1 MAAEFGSCCEML
13 KDAMS
18 DEEFDPLIAVG
29 DDGILYMSVGL
40 VEDEQ
45 NEPSMVDYPLMFCPF
60 CGTGVQTEAEVDAKG
75 GAKP

>member
-1 MAAEFGSCCEML
+1 MAEFGSCCEML

-18 DEEFDPLIAVG
+18 DQEFDPLIAVG
-29 DDGILYMSVGL
+29 EDGILYMSVGF

-45 NEPSMVDYPLMFCPF
+45 NEPSMIDYPLMFCPF
-60 CGTGVQTEAEVDAKG
+60 CGKGVQTDAEIDAKG